1 MFINRK
7 WKFVFVH
14 NPKSAGTS
22 IRNSFNNEG
31 YGILTRTKL
40 FPHNPA
46 SVVHQSCGDKTWNEY
61 FKFGFVR
68 NPYDR
73 CVSFYFFHRS
83 DQYSH
88 HVGKQEAQKPFDE
101 WLKQKLSSKLVFD
114 NTKKNNKFIGF
125 GNFVQVPQSV
135 YLDEPLDFIGRYE
148 TLEKDYQYVVDK
160 LGVKKTLP
168 HYNKSVDHESWE
180 HYYTDELKE
189 LVYNHFK
196 EDFDNFGYAI

>member
-88 HVGKQEAQKPFDE
+88 RIGKQEAQKPFDV

-114 NTKKNNKFIGF
+114 NTKKNNNNYYISYSIMIGQHQQKK
-125 GNFVQVPQSV
+125 NKRRSS
-135 YLDEPLDFIGRYE
+135 
-148 TLEKDYQYVVDK
+148 
-160 LGVKKTLP
+160 KKTDP
-168 HYNKSVDHESWE
+168 S
-180 HYYTDELKE
+180 
-189 LVYNHFK
+189 
-196 EDFDNFGYAI
+196 